1 MGLLTGTVQNWL
13 AVQNVIRILVTI
25 YIQNLLPACRPIFK
39 AVRGSYAAVLTVY
52 RALWVCRLLLL
63 RGAWRL
69 HRTRVLTHRLDG
81 GWPDSAPHGPLYL
94 CCG

>member
-39 AVRGSYAAVLTVY
+39 KVIFM
-52 RALWVCRLLLL
+52 CRWIDL
-63 RGAWRL
+63 G
-69 HRTRVLTHRLDG
+69 DFSQ
-81 GWPDSAPHGPLYL
+81 P
-94 CCG
+94 

>member
-39 AVRGSYAAVLTVY
+39 AVRGTLRYLPCTGRYGCAACSCSAERGVY
-52 RALWVCRLLLL
+52 IVRA
-63 RGAWRL
+63 
-69 HRTRVLTHRLDG
+69 
-81 GWPDSAPHGPLYL
+81 S
-94 CCG
+94 